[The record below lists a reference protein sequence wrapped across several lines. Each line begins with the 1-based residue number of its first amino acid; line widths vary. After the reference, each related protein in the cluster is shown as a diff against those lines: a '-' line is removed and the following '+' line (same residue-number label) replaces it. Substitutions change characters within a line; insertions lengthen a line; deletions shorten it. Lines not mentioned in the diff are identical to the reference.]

1 MTGIGAFHASGRL
14 GRLVPV
20 RLRTNTDLTDGIKQV
35 CEEHGIKYGA
45 LLVGIGSVR
54 KLTYQVLT
62 PKPETKVGAGYTEPE
77 VIPGPVEIVGL
88 QGVIFQS
95 EEGETLLHLHGT
107 FSDKNGK
114 VYAGHVVAGA
124 NPVLATLDAVV
135 AEVTDAKMIRRTDDE
150 VGLGLYT
157 PEPA

>member
-1 MTGIGAFHASGRL
+1 MTGIGAFHASGKL

-62 PKPETKVGAGYTEPE
+62 PKPETTVGAGYTEPE
-77 VIPGPVEIVGL
+77 VIPGPVEVVGL

-95 EEGETLLHLHGT
+95 EKGETLMHLHGT

-135 AEVTDAKMIRRTDDE
+135 AEVTGAKMIRRTDDE